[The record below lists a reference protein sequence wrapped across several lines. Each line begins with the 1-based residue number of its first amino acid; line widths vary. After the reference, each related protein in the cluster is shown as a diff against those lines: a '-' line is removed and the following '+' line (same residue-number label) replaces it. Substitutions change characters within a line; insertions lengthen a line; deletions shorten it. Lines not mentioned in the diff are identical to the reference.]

1 MVFHAKCLEYPKR
14 LGFSPV
20 VNTKPMNTK
29 ELVRLLSGKMI
40 VYVGQQ
46 DGFPLLVLHDGT
58 KVLIS
63 RDEEMNGAGAIIEL

>member
-1 MVFHAKCLEYPKR
+1 
-14 LGFSPV
+14 
-20 VNTKPMNTK
+20 MNTK